1 MNLVHHST
9 SNANWRYQ
17 DNEREEDG
25 VLSGFS
31 RVVCTERNFVPR
43 QSNFNFVLQR
53 QSNFVSLV
61 VPVCPLV
68 IVPAS
73 YIAKLSPSLPS
84 LCITCICDNNVAAE
98 YIPAKMMISSPTVIQ
113 IRSIVHCGLVWCWP
127 IPLET
132 FDHEE
137 VEDDDYYDD
146 GDDGEVKKTM
156 MTTMMIMTMMKTT
169 AMKMTS
175 VVWCWPIAAELG

>member
-1 MNLVHHST
+1 M
-9 SNANWRYQ
+9 Q
-17 DNEREEDG
+17 IEDIKIMKMGKMVSCLESG
-25 VLSGFS
+25 VSG
-31 RVVCTERNFVPR
+31 VVGTERNFVPR

-98 YIPAKMMISSPTVIQ
+98 N
-113 IRSIVHCGLVWCWP
+113 
-127 IPLET
+127 
-132 FDHEE
+132 
-137 VEDDDYYDD
+137 D
-146 GDDGEVKKTM
+146 GMGK
-156 MTTMMIMTMMKTT
+156 
-169 AMKMTS
+169 
-175 VVWCWPIAAELG
+175 